1 MVVWNLLPM
10 AVSAEEEE
18 EHYISVGGKWVTN
31 ENAGDVLDDGG
42 SVSFNPDTHVLT
54 LNNANITE
62 TNNSGENI
70 SVSGISLTIELI
82 GDSFISGG
90 ESGIYSFDDLTIKGD
105 GTLDI
110 KSSGR
115 CIFGWG
121 NILIKDTTLTATSDY
136 TAIRCNTEY
145 GKITISGSEVTATGK
160 NGYAVFA
167 NHAGSGNV
175 SGDVIIENGSKVT
188 AQGTDGAVYAVED
201 LSISDSTV
209 ICKTPEVAMDSDE
222 GSLKISNS
230 IIDIDGARIGI
241 FTYVNGNLSIENGS
255 SVIVR
260 NCKDGIASAGD
271 LTVSASNVLVD
282 NASECAVSAEREITI
297 NKVSVLEPENAEITK
312 VENGCFISE
321 PGSSDPALKVLIGK
335 PYSLTVTAGEGGSV
349 SGGDTYN
356 ALSEVTVSAKVQPG
370 YRFAGW
376 MKDGKIVSKENPY
389 TFILRKDTN
398 LKAVFQQVG
407 TVTFQN
413 YDETILQSNEVDYG
427 EMPSYDGD
435 TPQRKADGK
444 YTYTFAGWDPE
455 ITIVSG
461 DAVYTAT
468 FIADKIVIPDSGSS
482 TSAYSIPKTGI
493 DR

>member
-145 GKITISGSEVTATGK
+145 GKIT
-160 NGYAVFA
+160 AVAAKDNIIA

-282 NASECAVSAEREITI
+282 NASECAVSAEREI
-297 NKVSVLEPENAEITK
+297 KRR
-312 VENGCFISE
+312 
-321 PGSSDPALKVLIGK
+321 DH
-335 PYSLTVTAGEGGSV
+335 EG
-349 SGGDTYN
+349 
-356 ALSEVTVSAKVQPG
+356 
-370 YRFAGW
+370 
-376 MKDGKIVSKENPY
+376 
-389 TFILRKDTN
+389 RKR
-398 LKAVFQQVG
+398 LFYQ
-407 TVTFQN
+407 
-413 YDETILQSNEVDYG
+413 
-427 EMPSYDGD
+427 
-435 TPQRKADGK
+435 
-444 YTYTFAGWDPE
+444 
-455 ITIVSG
+455 
-461 DAVYTAT
+461 
-468 FIADKIVIPDSGSS
+468 
-482 TSAYSIPKTGI
+482 
-493 DR
+493 